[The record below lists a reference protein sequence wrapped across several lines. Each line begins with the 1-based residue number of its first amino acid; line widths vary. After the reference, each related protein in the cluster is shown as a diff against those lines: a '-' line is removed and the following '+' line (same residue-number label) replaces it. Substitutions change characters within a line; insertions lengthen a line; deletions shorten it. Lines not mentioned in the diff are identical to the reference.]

1 MGSEEVRATSERG
14 LGEPQGEQMMMHGTL
29 WIVVADGEH
38 ARFVTPAPKRAFH
51 TQRVFESPSAHKK
64 SSDLGTD
71 RPTRST
77 ESATGTSHAITPKHD
92 LHEMEKQ
99 KFAHQVADEIN
110 RASAQGV
117 FDQVVLVAPAHT
129 LKEIRDKLDTTT
141 AAKLV
146 GTLQKD
152 LTGVPDH
159 ELAPHL
165 DEWALQ

>member
-1 MGSEEVRATSERG
+1 MIWGMVKHSTV
-14 LGEPQGEQMMMHGTL
+14 

-38 ARFVTPAPKRAFH
+38 ARFVTSAPKRAFH

-92 LHEMEKQ
+92 LHEMEKG
-99 KFAHQVADEIN
+99 KFAHQVAHEIN
-110 RASAQGV
+110 RASAKGA

-129 LKEIRDKLDTTT
+129 LKEIRGKLDTTT

-152 LTGVPDH
+152 LIRVPDH

-165 DEWALQ
+165 DEWALQRVSREGNRPRRR

>member
-1 MGSEEVRATSERG
+1 MVKHRAV
-14 LGEPQGEQMMMHGTL
+14 
-29 WIVVADGEH
+29 WIVMADGEH

-99 KFAHQVADEIN
+99 KFAHQVAHEIN
-110 RASAQGV
+110 RASAQGS
-117 FDQVVLVAPAHT
+117 FEQVVLVAPAHT
-129 LKEIRDKLDTTT
+129 LK
-141 AAKLV
+141 
-146 GTLQKD
+146 
-152 LTGVPDH
+152 
-159 ELAPHL
+159 
-165 DEWALQ
+165 

>member
-1 MGSEEVRATSERG
+1 MVKHSMV
-14 LGEPQGEQMMMHGTL
+14 
-29 WIVVADGEH
+29 WIVIADGEH

-99 KFAHQVADEIN
+99 EFAHQVADEIN

-152 LTGVPDH
+152 LTKVPDH
-159 ELAPHL
+159 ELGPHL
-165 DEWALQ
+165 DEWALIR

>member
-1 MGSEEVRATSERG
+1 MAKHPTV
-14 LGEPQGEQMMMHGTL
+14 

-38 ARFVTPAPKRAFH
+38 ARFVAPAPKRAFH
-51 TQRVFESPSAHKK
+51 TQRAFESASAHKK

-92 LHEMEKQ
+92 LHDMEKQ
-99 KFAHQVADEIN
+99 KFAHQVAHEIN
-110 RASAQGV
+110 LASAQRA
-117 FDQVVLVAPAHT
+117 FDEVVLVAPAHT

-152 LTGVPDH
+152 LIRVPDH

-165 DEWALQ
+165 DEWALQRVSREGNRPRRR

>member
-1 MGSEEVRATSERG
+1 MENST
-14 LGEPQGEQMMMHGTL
+14 M

-51 TQRVFESPSAHKK
+51 TQRVFESPSAHKQT
-64 SSDLGTD
+64 SDLGTD
-71 RPTRST
+71 RPAQSM
-77 ESATGTSHAITPKHD
+77 ESATGTRHAITPKHD

-99 KFAHQVADEIN
+99 KFAHQIADEIN
-110 RASAQGV
+110 RASAKGA
-117 FDQVVLVAPAHT
+117 FDQLVLVAPAHT
-129 LKEIRDKLDTTT
+129 LNEIRDKLDTTT

-152 LTGVPDH
+152 LIKVPDH

-165 DEWALQ
+165 DEWALQRVSGEGN